1 MIVFLRGGSCGF
13 EGAPPPSS
21 LRETL
26 TTPPGKHSTKRNSLG
41 LITEGECAQAQN
53 NVCVNNGCRL
63 LNMLEPFKDSIY
75 KASMVA
81 GESPLLLRALASRL

>member
-1 MIVFLRGGSCGF
+1 MGLRVRHRPRPVG
-13 EGAPPPSS
+13 
-21 LRETL
+21 ETL

-41 LITEGECAQAQN
+41 LITEGKCAQVQN

-63 LNMLEPFKDSIY
+63 LNMLEPIKDSIY

-81 GESPLLLRALASRL
+81 GESLLLLRALASRL